1 MATKKEISIKDY
13 REILNTIE
21 LDNICMIEASFKID
35 KELLSDEIK
44 LTTKE
49 TFKYEKKD
57 NLLIVL
63 YKTSLKGIDVKTK
76 NAPITASATHEVT
89 YSMTGERDITPE
101 FMDKFGEFS
110 TSMAVWPFFRE
121 YIQNMISR
129 TQLPH
134 LTLPLKKL

>member
-21 LDNICMIEASFKID
+21 LENICMIDANFKID
-35 KELLSDEIK
+35 RELLSDEIK
-44 LTTKE
+44 LNTKE

-57 NLLIVL
+57 NLLIVF
-63 YKTSLKGIDVKTK
+63 YKTSLKGIDLKTK
-76 NAPITASATHEVT
+76 NAPISATITHEIT
-89 YSMTGERDITPE
+89 YSMTSEKDITPE
-101 FMDKFGEFS
+101 FMNKFGEFS

-121 YIQNMISR
+121 YVQSMISR

-134 LTLPLKKL
+134 LTLPLKKI